1 MSREQCKGAGQT
13 DPVQTLVSL
22 AFVSS
27 VRGLPPKKDSV
38 VASAEARLQYALSLC

>member
-1 MSREQCKGAGQT
+1 ME
-13 DPVQTLVSL
+13 TLVSL

-38 VASAEARLQYALSLC
+38 VASAEAPVAVCSFALLIRG